1 MPESGPLKFS
11 CFVTGTD
18 TEIGK
23 TLIASTLVHALARTG
38 LRAAGMKPVAA
49 GAQWQDGAWHNEDV
63 DSLVNAS
70 NAGLPLSLV
79 SPYLF
84 QDAIAPH
91 IAAQR
96 EGVAMQI
103 EHIQECYA
111 AMAAQAEAIVVEGV
125 GGFCVPLTPQLDT
138 SDLASRLALPVVLV
152 VGLRLGCISHAMLT
166 AQAIEARGLNLA
178 GWVVNTVD
186 EAMPFQ
192 AENID
197 TLRQRLNAPLLGVVP
212 RLAQPGAQE
221 AAGFLD
227 FSLMESW
234 PRG

>member
-1 MPESGPLKFS
+1 MPEARPLKFS

-23 TLIASTLVHALARTG
+23 TLIASTLVHALARAG
-38 LRAAGMKPVAA
+38 LRATGMKPVAA

-63 DSLVNAS
+63 DSLVSAS

-96 EGVAMQI
+96 EGVAMRI

-125 GGFCVPLTPQLDT
+125 GGFCVPLTPTLDT
-138 SDLASRLALPVVLV
+138 SDLASRLALPVILV

-166 AQAIEARGLNLA
+166 ARAIEARGLTLA

-186 EAMPFQ
+186 ADMPFQ

-212 RLAQPGAQE
+212 RLAQPGVQE

-227 FSLMESW
+227 FSLMEGW